1 MSEKQ
6 QPEIYVM
13 AIRREAEIL
22 KQDAEREPKRMTMK
36 QRAEGIVALC
46 DLLEEKLQDIVR

>member
-22 KQDAEREPKRMTMK
+22 KQDAQREPKRMTMM